1 MTYSGGWMNFSDNGN
16 LIAELSILA
25 KSPQLLVM
33 LDFDGTISPIV
44 STPVEAEIDR
54 EIEEILTE
62 LEKLPSTDIWIVSGR
77 SLSDLK
83 NKVAFNN
90 LIGSHGIECPFFDEE
105 KIDCDDLIRLKNNM
119 ECLLM
124 NYRGV
129 HIEQKAYSVSV
140 HYRNADS
147 IDEETIKKI
156 VKDNSGDFNITEGKK
171 VIELKA
177 NGRNK
182 GDACRMLLDHCKC
195 RSSIYVGDDITDE
208 DAFRALKEKSVT
220 VKIGEGK
227 TNAKYMLRNIDD
239 LRLLLKKLL
248 DERRYFN

>member
-44 STPVEAEIDR
+44 STPEEAEIDR

-83 NKVAFNN
+83 NKVTFKN

-119 ECLLM
+119 E
-124 NYRGV
+124 
-129 HIEQKAYSVSV
+129 
-140 HYRNADS
+140 
-147 IDEETIKKI
+147 
-156 VKDNSGDFNITEGKK
+156 
-171 VIELKA
+171 
-177 NGRNK
+177 
-182 GDACRMLLDHCKC
+182 
-195 RSSIYVGDDITDE
+195 
-208 DAFRALKEKSVT
+208 
-220 VKIGEGK
+220 
-227 TNAKYMLRNIDD
+227 
-239 LRLLLKKLL
+239 
-248 DERRYFN
+248 